1 LETSFGAVVRVE
13 IKFGDIWDYL
23 YYYFLCHRLKSKHR
37 RNQTYREERNE
48 NALSSNKFDW
58 KLPLKTSERHL
69 ESSDLAKMFN

>member
-1 LETSFGAVVRVE
+1 MGLFVLLFPLPPIE
-13 IKFGDIWDYL
+13 IKTQKESDIQ
-23 YYYFLCHRLKSKHR
+23 R
-37 RNQTYREERNE
+37 RKRNE